1 MKRLQKLM
9 AQITPKIADVRVETV
24 VDTSF
29 MNKLES
35 SGYIQAFTR
44 KTNCQGNGKPLL
56 DIFSGGL
63 SQRRVDCH
71 CKVTE

>member
-1 MKRLQKLM
+1 M

-35 SGYIQAFTR
+35 SGYIQSLY
-44 KTNCQGNGKPLL
+44 KKN
-56 DIFSGGL
+56 
-63 SQRRVDCH
+63 
-71 CKVTE
+71 